1 MKKFSLLVICS
12 LLLFTGCGEK
22 KIENDVTN
30 TVKKSCCQQYGGRW
44 ENNNCANAEFDG
56 MELFF
61 DESGYKEC
69 VKDSTAQ

>member
-1 MKKFSLLVICS
+1 MILI
-12 LLLFTGCGEK
+12 
-22 KIENDVTN
+22 
-30 TVKKSCCQQYGGRW
+30 CCQQYGGKW